1 MVGVCPL
8 FMGVPGALFVGVE
21 RADAFLASLC
31 VDFLEGDGLDGTG
44 IFDPPVSIDFNL
56 PTE

>member
-1 MVGVCPL
+1 
-8 FMGVPGALFVGVE
+8 MGVPGALFVGVE
-21 RADAFLASLC
+21 CADAFLASLC